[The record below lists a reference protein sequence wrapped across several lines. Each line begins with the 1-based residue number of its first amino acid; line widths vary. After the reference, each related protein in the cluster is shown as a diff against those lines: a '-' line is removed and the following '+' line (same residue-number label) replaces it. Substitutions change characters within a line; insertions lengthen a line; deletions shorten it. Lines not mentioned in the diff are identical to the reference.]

1 MQGFF
6 EEAVGYLP
14 AMEQELRQM
23 ADLENPTGQLNE
35 LHRLAHS
42 LRGACN
48 MAGLT
53 AVGGMAQNTEEF
65 LDQVLAGEAP
75 WDEESRQLILECVG
89 QIQGAFAELPSDLSQ
104 PQPETKDI
112 LNFDDD
118 GCGELPPELIDGFI
132 EEAEGHLD
140 NIGSR
145 LRELEQQSDVK
156 PAMLEIRR
164 SVHTIKGAAGM
175 VGFMSINKLT
185 HRMEDLLDHLYEGSI
200 EFNPGIHRLLLSTHD
215 LVSDLVAA
223 RGQIGERR
231 GTFEQLFHQFG
242 AALKGQPLEESTAIK
257 TERTEVMEVEKE
269 APAAVAETG
278 DPSKYVRVPIDRLD
292 GLVRLVGELFVSRSI
307 FERHLASYVK
317 EVDELGLSLER
328 LKRLTSQLETEH
340 AIFSPG
346 VVSAVNYSTDKPEF
360 DALEFDRYSKL
371 HLLSRD
377 LAETADD
384 VASVGGQLRGLMNG
398 FENYLGKQGRL
409 TSEAQDKLMRLR
421 MVPMSSVSNRLH
433 RTVRV
438 TAQKRAKEVE
448 LFLDGAATELDK
460 TVLEQLAGPIE
471 HLLRNAVDHGIE
483 SAEERLAV
491 GKESC
496 GQVRLRASYEGTQV
510 VIRLTDDGR
519 GFNLDKIRKAAVRLD
534 IAGEKEVSLLSP
546 KQLHE
551 LLFLQGFTTAEEV
564 TDISGRGV
572 GLDIVRASVEGLKGS
587 VLAESHAGTGTTFT
601 IRLPLTLAITKVLFV
616 ESHQQRFAIPIS
628 TVSQTARVPRNL
640 IEFKDYQLMANLE
653 RGMLPAKNLSES
665 LGLREMHSNQLES
678 RQSVVVI
685 KLGEQEHALLVDK
698 IHEAREVMVK
708 PLGGMLTRVHGVAGA
723 TILGDGEIVLILNPA
738 EVVANRSEA
747 RINAVLNRAIA
758 PKVQRKALEVLI
770 VDDSLSVRRVIA
782 NLMKNTGWN
791 PTLAKDG
798 VDALEILSKMTR
810 VPDVILTDVEMP
822 RMDGFEFS
830 SKIRGQIEH
839 ANIPIIMLTSRSGD
853 KHRNKATSVG
863 VSEYLVKPYL
873 DEVLLATIKRCV
885 AAAKQAMG
893 YAEVA

>member
-23 ADLENPTGQLNE
+23 AGLENPTGQLNE

-48 MAGLT
+48 MAGLI
-53 AVGGMAQNTEEF
+53 AVGAMAQNTEEF
-65 LDQVLAGEAP
+65 LDQVIAGEAP
-75 WDEESRQLILECVG
+75 WDEESRQLLLECVG
-89 QIQGAFAELPSDLSQ
+89 QIQEAFAELPSDLSQ
-104 PQPETKDI
+104 PRPEKVEV
-112 LNFDDD
+112 LNFDEDSSAD
-118 GCGELPPELIDGFI
+118 LPPELVDGFI

-140 NIGSR
+140 NIGRR
-145 LRELEQQSDVK
+145 LRELEHQSDVK
-156 PAMLEIRR
+156 PVMLEIRR

-175 VGFMSINKLT
+175 VGFLSINKLT
-185 HRMEDLLDHLYEGSI
+185 HRMEDLLDHLYEGSM
-200 EFNPGIHRLLLSTHD
+200 EFNPGIQRLLLATHD
-215 LVSDLVAA
+215 LVSDLIAT
-223 RGQIGERR
+223 RGEVGERR
-231 GTFEQLFHQFG
+231 DAFEQLFNQFG
-242 AALKGQPLEESTAIK
+242 AALRGQALEGEPVAK
-257 TERTEVMEVEKE
+257 AERTEVEAEKE
-269 APAAVAETG
+269 VAAAPAEAG
-278 DPSKYVRVPIDRLD
+278 DPSKYVRVPLDRLD
-292 GLVRLVGELFVSRSI
+292 SLVRLVGELFVSRST

-317 EVDELGLSLER
+317 EVDELSLSMER

-346 VVSAVNYSTDKPEF
+346 VVNAVNYSTDKPEF

-384 VASVGGQLRGLMNG
+384 VASIGGQLRGLMNG
-398 FENYLGKQGRL
+398 FDNYLGKQGRL

-421 MVPMSSVSNRLH
+421 MVPLSSISNRLH

-438 TAQKRAKEVE
+438 TGQKRAKDVE

-471 HLLRNAVDHGIE
+471 HLLRNSVDHGIE
-483 SAEERLAV
+483 SVEERLAT
-491 GKESC
+491 GKDAC
-496 GQVRLRASYEGTQV
+496 GQIRLRASYEGTQV
-510 VIRLTDDGR
+510 VLRLTDDGR
-519 GFNLDKIRKAAVRLD
+519 GFNQDKIRKAAVRLD

-551 LLFLQGFTTAEEV
+551 LLFLPGFTTAEEV

-587 VLAESHAGTGTTFT
+587 VFADSQAEAGTTFT

-628 TVSQTARVPRNL
+628 TVAQTARVPRNV
-640 IEFKDYQLMANLE
+640 IEFKDYQLVANLE
-653 RGMLPAKNLSES
+653 RGVLPAKHLSES
-665 LGLREMHSNQLES
+665 LGLREMPGNQAES

-685 KLGEQEHALLVDK
+685 KLGDQEHALLVDK
-698 IHEAREVMVK
+698 IHDAREVMVK
-708 PLGGMLTRVHGVAGA
+708 PLGEMLTRVHGMAGA

-738 EVVANRSEA
+738 EVVTNRSEA
-747 RINAVLNRAIA
+747 RINAVLNRAVA
-758 PKVQRKALEVLI
+758 PKAPRKALEVLI

-798 VDALEILSKMTR
+798 MDALEILSKMAR

-839 ANIPIIMLTSRSGD
+839 AHIPIIMLTSRSGD
-853 KHRNKATSVG
+853 KHRNKAASVG

-885 AAAKQAMG
+885 TAAKQAMG
-893 YAEVA
+893 HAEVA

>member
-23 ADLENPTGQLNE
+23 AGLENPTGQLNE

-48 MAGLT
+48 MAGLI
-53 AVGGMAQNTEEF
+53 AVGAMAQNTEEF
-65 LDQVLAGEAP
+65 LDQVIAGEAS
-75 WDEESRQLILECVG
+75 WDEESRQLLLECVG
-89 QIQGAFAELPSDLSQ
+89 QIQEAFAELPSDLSQ
-104 PQPETKDI
+104 PRPEKVEV
-112 LNFDDD
+112 LNFDEDSSAD
-118 GCGELPPELIDGFI
+118 LPPELVDGFI

-140 NIGSR
+140 NIGRR
-145 LRELEQQSDVK
+145 LRELEHQSDVK
-156 PAMLEIRR
+156 PVMLEIRR

-175 VGFMSINKLT
+175 VGFLSINKLT
-185 HRMEDLLDHLYEGSI
+185 HRMEDLLDHLYEGSM
-200 EFNPGIHRLLLSTHD
+200 EFNPGIQRLLLATHD
-215 LVSDLVAA
+215 LVSDLIAT
-223 RGQIGERR
+223 RGEVGERR
-231 GTFEQLFHQFG
+231 DAFEQLFNQFG
-242 AALKGQPLEESTAIK
+242 AALRGQALEGEPVAK
-257 TERTEVMEVEKE
+257 TERTEVEAEKE
-269 APAAVAETG
+269 VAAAPAEAG
-278 DPSKYVRVPIDRLD
+278 DPSKYVRVPLDRLD
-292 GLVRLVGELFVSRSI
+292 SLVRLVGELFVSRST

-317 EVDELGLSLER
+317 EVDELSLSMER

-346 VVSAVNYSTDKPEF
+346 VVNAVNYSTDKPEF

-384 VASVGGQLRGLMNG
+384 VASIGGQLRGLMNG
-398 FENYLGKQGRL
+398 FDNYLGKQGRL
-409 TSEAQDKLMRLR
+409 TSEAQDKLIRLR
-421 MVPMSSVSNRLH
+421 MVPLSSISNRLH

-438 TAQKRAKEVE
+438 TGQKRAKDVE

-471 HLLRNAVDHGIE
+471 HLLRNSVDHGIE
-483 SAEERLAV
+483 SVEERLAK
-491 GKESC
+491 GKDAC
-496 GQVRLRASYEGTQV
+496 GQIRLRASYEGTQV
-510 VIRLTDDGR
+510 VLRLTDDGR
-519 GFNLDKIRKAAVRLD
+519 GFNQDKIRKAAVRLD

-551 LLFLQGFTTAEEV
+551 LLFLPGFTTAEEV

-587 VLAESHAGTGTTFT
+587 VFADSQAGAGTTFT

-628 TVSQTARVPRNL
+628 TVAQTARVPRNV
-640 IEFKDYQLMANLE
+640 IEFKDYQLVANLE
-653 RGMLPAKNLSES
+653 RGVLPAKHLSES
-665 LGLREMHSNQLES
+665 LGLREMAGNQAES

-685 KLGEQEHALLVDK
+685 KLGDQEHALLVDK
-698 IHEAREVMVK
+698 IHDAREVMVK
-708 PLGGMLTRVHGVAGA
+708 PLGEMLTRVHGMAGA

-738 EVVANRSEA
+738 EVVTNRSEA
-747 RINAVLNRAIA
+747 RINAVLNRAVA
-758 PKVQRKALEVLI
+758 PKAPRKALEVLI

-798 VDALEILSKMTR
+798 MDALEILSKMAR

-839 ANIPIIMLTSRSGD
+839 AHIPIIMLTSRSGD
-853 KHRNKATSVG
+853 KHRNKAASVG

-885 AAAKQAMG
+885 TAAKQAMG
-893 YAEVA
+893 HAEVA